1 MPDKNPDLWAQLIA
15 WLAAHKEGGGY
26 AATAALMALL
36 RSAYVG
42 QQGWTRR
49 LIDAAMCA
57 MVAYFI
63 KDCLDAIGWD
73 STYAYLGSM
82 FIGYAGVDY
91 FGNMLRRIASNRT
104 GSHDRNN
111 S

>member
-1 MPDKNPDLWAQLIA
+1 MKMPDKNPDLWAQLIA

-42 QQGWTRR
+42 KQGWTRR

-63 KDCLDAIGWD
+63 KDCLAAIGWD

-104 GSHDRNN
+104 GSPRQE
-111 S
+111 